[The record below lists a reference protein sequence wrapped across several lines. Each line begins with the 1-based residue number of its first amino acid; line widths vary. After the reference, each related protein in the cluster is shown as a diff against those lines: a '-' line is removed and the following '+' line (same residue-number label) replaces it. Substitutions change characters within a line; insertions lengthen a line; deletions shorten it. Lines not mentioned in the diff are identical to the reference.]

1 MRSNGGCASD
11 EGGQTILVVD
21 DDEPMR
27 AYLSDTLTSAGYTCQ
42 SFSSGAAAIGWM
54 ASEKT
59 HADLLLS
66 DITMPGM
73 SGLDLLRTVR
83 TVVPDL
89 PIILVSGLCD
99 LPTAQGALRAGAT
112 DYLLKPVRPADLLEL
127 VSKHVHA
134 IHSGRLEEVKEALK
148 LSLGTQD
155 TTRWQRA
162 SQLAP
167 IFDSFGLKRIETLQH
182 SQRVAA
188 YALLIGRELGMDA
201 ATLRTLE
208 LGSLLHDI
216 GKAGIPRN
224 VLMKPGKLT
233 DEEWTIV
240 RIHPQLGLDML
251 QGLPGLEAES
261 QIVYSHQERFD
272 GKGYPRKLA
281 GEAIPLNARVFSVGD
296 TLDAITSDR
305 CYRPGQ
311 TIAAARKEIQR
322 GAGTQFDPAVVK
334 ALDRVP
340 DSDLV
345 SVRTQFPDV
354 V

>member
-1 MRSNGGCASD
+1 MRLNGDVSD
-11 EGGQTILVVD
+11 KGGQTILVVD
-21 DDEPMR
+21 DDGPMR
-27 AYLSDTLTSAGYTCQ
+27 AYLSDTLTSAGYACQ
-42 SFSSGAAAIGWM
+42 SFSSGAAALGWM
-54 ASEKT
+54 ASGDAS
-59 HADLLLS
+59 ADLLLS

-83 TVVPDL
+83 TVVPEL
-89 PIILVSGLCD
+89 PIILLSGLCD

-112 DYLLKPVRPADLLEL
+112 DYLLKPVRPSDLLEL
-127 VSKHVHA
+127 VSKHIHK
-134 IHSGRLEEVKEALK
+134 IHSERLQEVKEALK
-148 LSLGTQD
+148 LSLRAKDASGSHG
-155 TTRWQRA
+155 A

-167 IFDSFGLKRIETLQH
+167 IFDSLGLKRIETLQH

-188 YALLIGRELGMDA
+188 YALLIGHELGLDA
-201 ATLRTLE
+201 ASLRTLE

-233 DEEWTIV
+233 DEEWTIM
-240 RIHPQLGLDML
+240 RMHPQLGLDL
-251 QGLPGLEAES
+251 LHDLPGLEGES

-272 GKGYPRKLA
+272 GKGYPRKLQ
-281 GEAIPLNARVFSVGD
+281 GQAIPLNARVFSVAD
-296 TLDAITSDR
+296 TLDAITTDR

-311 TIAAARKEIQR
+311 TLTAARNEIQR

-340 DSDLV
+340 DPDFE